1 MIERI
6 LEKTLHLF
14 LSSGFSKTNT
24 DEIAKNIG
32 ISKRTLYRYYDAKDK
47 LIDAV
52 FAFLREKVTKQ
63 HEAIIKDPSKSPSQ
77 KLREIL
83 LIISE
88 LGAKMGKTF
97 AKDIQNVRPDLYAT
111 MSAYRRH
118 RIGRLADVVKEGQ
131 ATGEF
136 RKEIDAELTI
146 DVLIA
151 ALDGII
157 NPTYLIESTFSVSTA
172 FETVF
177 NLFLQGIENG
187 KSNLLETKKTIPDF
201 ESDPDSPLLLFQ
213 ILNFDDLT
221 NDSTDFSSTIQ
232 SLEDKKKSTWL
243 MNAN

>member
-14 LSSGFSKTNT
+14 LSSGFAKTNT
-24 DEIAKNIG
+24 DEIARNIG

-63 HEAIIKDPSKSPSQ
+63 HEAILKDSSKSPSQ

-83 LIISE
+83 LIIAE
-88 LGAKMGKTF
+88 LGARMGKSF

-111 MSAYRRH
+111 MSAYRRQ
-118 RIGRLADVVKEGQ
+118 RIGRLADIVKEGQ

-157 NPTYLIESTFSVSTA
+157 NPTYLLESTFSVSTA

-177 NLFLQGIENG
+177 NLFLQGIESG
-187 KSNLLETKKTIPDF
+187 KSNLLEVKKTIPDF
-201 ESDPDSPLLLFQ
+201 GSNSDSPLLLFQ

-221 NDSTDFSSTIQ
+221 IDSTDFAE
-232 SLEDKKKSTWL
+232 LPKR
-243 MNAN
+243 